1 MRILNNKFRKSLIRR
16 KFKVI
21 TKNQGFVNGE
31 YFVLDMVTFIFHR
44 SPARQTSWRS
54 YFYRKLTKSQN
65 KHSSSP
71 FKKTC

>member
-44 SPARQTSWRS
+44 SPVRQTSWR
-54 YFYRKLTKSQN
+54 
-65 KHSSSP
+65 
-71 FKKTC
+71 

>member
-31 YFVLDMVTFIFHR
+31 VFYFVLDFDMERVLLQ
-44 SPARQTSWRS
+44 PANSLLQAA
-54 YFYRKLTKSQN
+54 
-65 KHSSSP
+65 
-71 FKKTC
+71 KKVKI

>member
-31 YFVLDMVTFIFHR
+31 VFCFRYGDFYF
-44 SPARQTSWRS
+44 S
-54 YFYRKLTKSQN
+54 
-65 KHSSSP
+65 
-71 FKKTC
+71 